1 MATVNRSQQVSLSLP
16 TAVFDPECSHASVG
30 LSGALLREA
39 LPRPVCARSAVTSLP
54 AVRSACARRR
64 TGRGGRCPVGGGREG
79 CCRTA
84 TQPHGRLAAQGP
96 SYAPIKLS
104 GDTAVR
110 PHGCLAA
117 RRSTYRAFRPSS
129 YPAIRPGCPDSL
141 TGAGAAGATAAPVL
155 RRRQRRRSRGSL
167 RAGVAADRRDEA
179 TGPSPARRSQR
190 RSSEADF
197 SGPAPRRSTQ
207 PKLRRGA
214 RQPAPRLAA
223 APHSDT
229 FARGAARQWPE
240 VHDLSHILH
249 VAKVRRPQ
257 ILARPWVFRLAQL
270 ATSSDGWGR
279 CLAAPPPRL
288 AARAPRVTARSS
300 ARPAPASWRCVSKQA
315 PSPLRRRHGAQRR
328 VLARRASTR
337 GIPSTAGG

>member
-167 RAGVAADRRDEA
+167 RAGVAADRRGRRDEA
-179 TGPSPARRSQR
+179 GNGPFTREAQQATPPRRTATRSPAARLGN
-190 RSSEADF
+190 
-197 SGPAPRRSTQ
+197 GPRYMSCLTFCT
-207 PKLRRGA
+207 LRK
-214 RQPAPRLAA
+214 
-223 APHSDT
+223 SNDT
-229 FARGAARQWPE
+229 
-240 VHDLSHILH
+240 
-249 VAKVRRPQ
+249 RPCENR

-270 ATSSDGWGR
+270 ATSSNGWGR

-288 AARAPRVTARSS
+288 RARAPPSHSSLVGPHGSGLMALRVKAGASSTMRPRATATGASS
-300 ARPAPASWRCVSKQA
+300 PC
-315 PSPLRRRHGAQRR
+315 
-328 VLARRASTR
+328 
-337 GIPSTAGG
+337 